1 MSQGC
6 REGVLE
12 ELLDECSLQESII
25 TFHSFLNYSEA
36 FSFFTM
42 AIPWCDRGQYA
53 GGQHLPALHT
63 DVEPGPDPGQPD
75 KAEEDRYSY
84 SILSIVSC
92 RGSYFKL
99 DMDTCQDV
107 PYCFKSPY
115 HKCHFLK
122 LHFLASPG
130 FRQKIRFYVRAS
142 SILSLKT
149 DFARVGGLK
158 RKHKNII

>member
-1 MSQGC
+1 MQRG
-6 REGVLE
+6 GPGGTAGWVLSTGIYT
-12 ELLDECSLQESII
+12 LHYIHFLIIVKPSL
-25 TFHSFLNYSEA
+25 
-36 FSFFTM
+36 FFTM
-42 AIPWCDRGQYA
+42 AIPLCDWGQFV

-130 FRQKIRFYVRAS
+130 FWQKIRFYVRAS

-149 DFARVGGLK
+149 DSAHVGGLK
-158 RKHKNII
+158 RKYKNII